1 MAINAIYAMQHLT
14 NRGYGNYVGLRNLEN
29 FMASEMGLELDEVNC
44 IASVLELGKMN
55 KTEARK
61 FINKYRKYV
70 EPD

>member
-1 MAINAIYAMQHLT
+1 
-14 NRGYGNYVGLRNLEN
+14 
-29 FMASEMGLELDEVNC
+29 MASEMGLELDEVNC